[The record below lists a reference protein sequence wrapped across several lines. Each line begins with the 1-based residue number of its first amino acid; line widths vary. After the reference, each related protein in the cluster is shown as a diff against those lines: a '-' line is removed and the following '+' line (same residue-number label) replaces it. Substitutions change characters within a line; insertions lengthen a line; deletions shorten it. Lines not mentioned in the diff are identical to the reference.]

1 VEPEQV
7 FRRPGWVRDRMTALV
22 RKLLFPV
29 PDPPDYDDK
38 SFPDDLIWV
47 PHRTLEDDSKTFI
60 PCVFLPFKGAKR
72 MVIYCHGNGCDLGT
86 IYEELLRY
94 REYWQVHVL
103 AMEYPGYG
111 LCTGTPDEASINAA
125 TLSVYNYVTK
135 QLRWPSLFIFFYGRS
150 IGSGPVCKLVA
161 DLQQRGTRVGGI
173 ILHCGY
179 TSIRA
184 VVSHSIG
191 LVASAL
197 IKDRWQNIKEVKK
210 IDCPVLL
217 IHGQRDKLIPYT
229 HSEQLY
235 DTCKSQHKQ
244 LVIVAEADHNTFDED
259 EDIKKPIQV
268 FLLRAAALMQKT
280 LKYYAELKKKKAI
293 RNGKSKQ
300 SKSRDL
306 KSPKQKESAEDL
318 SKQMSHLL
326 SKPPPTKGKELLDQP
341 PESPSKFRPSGGD
354 RKNQSARVRNYS
366 PDFSEEDG
374 VGEDSDRVKKPGAK
388 SKAESRRGSRNSG
401 RYRKHV
407 AKR

>member
-1 VEPEQV
+1 LA
-7 FRRPGWVRDRMTALV
+7 G
-22 RKLLFPV
+22 
-29 PDPPDYDDK
+29 
-38 SFPDDLIWV
+38 
-47 PHRTLEDDSKTFI
+47 PHRLDDPDVS
-60 PCVFLPFKGAKR
+60 
-72 MVIYCHGNGCDLGT
+72 N
-86 IYEELLRY
+86 
-94 REYWQVHVL
+94 EYNIQVHVL

-161 DLQQRGTRVGGI
+161 DLQERGTRVGGI

-217 IHGQRDKLIPYT
+217 IHGQQDKLIPYT

-244 LVIVAEADHNTFDED
+244 LVIVAEADHNTFDEE

-280 LKYYAELKKKKAI
+280 LKYYAELKKKRAKG
-293 RNGKSKQ
+293 NGKSKQ
-300 SKSRDL
+300 SKSRDP
-306 KSPKQKESAEDL
+306 KSPKSKEGTEKL
-318 SKQMSHLL
+318 SKQMSQLL
-326 SKPPPTKGKELLDQP
+326 SKPPPTKGKELLGEP
-341 PESPSKFRPSGGD
+341 PESPSKAFRPSSRD
-354 RKNQSARVRNYS
+354 RKKQSARLRNYS
-366 PDFSEEDG
+366 PDFSEEDVMEG
-374 VGEDSDRVKKPGAK
+374 DFVSVKKPVQK
-388 SKAESRRGSRNSG
+388 TKPKAGSRRGSRNFASG
-401 RYRKHV
+401 SSRYKRKSSNS
-407 AKR
+407 KR